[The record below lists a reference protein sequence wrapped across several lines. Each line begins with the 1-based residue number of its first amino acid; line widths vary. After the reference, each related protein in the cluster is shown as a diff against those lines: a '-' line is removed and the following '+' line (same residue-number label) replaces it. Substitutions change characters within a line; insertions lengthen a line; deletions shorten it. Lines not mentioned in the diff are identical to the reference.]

1 MIPGRQF
8 AARQIKGARDY
19 QEDDYGYF
27 SALDEKDHRPRD
39 LLMVL
44 ADGMGGHNGG
54 AHASGLAVG
63 KFIETFTSLKG
74 KVSERLA
81 KGLDVSNGSIRVESR
96 EDPDLQGMGCTL
108 VGVFFD
114 PDGIEWISVGDSPL
128 WLYRDGKLAQI
139 NEDHSMAPIIAEQ
152 VDAGELTPEEA
163 ALHPHRNALRSA
175 LVGEDIPLIDAS
187 ASPLVLKEGDKI
199 ILASDGLQTLSD
211 DEIAAILSADED
223 AHGLAE
229 QLIEAVEAKQRR
241 GQDNTTVMVVTPF
254 TKAER
259 RPSMSWIDK

>member
-27 SALDEKDHRPRD
+27 SALDEKDYRPRD

-54 AHASGLAVG
+54 AHASGVAVG
-63 KFIETFTSLKG
+63 KFIETFTALEG
-74 KVSERLA
+74 EVAGRLA
-81 KGLDVSNGSIRVESR
+81 KGLDVSNDTIRVESKK
-96 EDPDLQGMGCTL
+96 DPELLGMGCTL

-114 PDGIEWISVGDSPL
+114 KGGIEWISVGDSPL
-128 WLYRDGKLAQI
+128 WLYRDGKLTQI
-139 NEDHSMAPIIAEQ
+139 NEDHSMAPIIASQ
-152 VDAGELTPEEA
+152 VETGELTAEEA
-163 ALHPHRNALRSA
+163 AIHPHRNALRSA
-175 LVGEDIPLIDAS
+175 LVGEDIPLIDMS
-187 ASPLVLKEGDKI
+187 GGPLALQDGDKV
-199 ILASDGLQTLSD
+199 ILASDGLQTLTD
-211 DEIAAILSADED
+211 EEIAEVVAADED
-223 AHGLAE
+223 AHSLAE
-229 QLIEAVEAKQRR
+229 ILIDAVEAKRKR

-254 TKAER
+254 IRTER

>member
-27 SALDEKDHRPRD
+27 SALDEKDHRPHD
-39 LLMVL
+39 LLMVM

-63 KFIETFTSLKG
+63 KFIETFTSHQG

-81 KGLDVSNGSIRVESR
+81 KGLEVSNGSIRVASKK
-96 EDPDLQGMGCTL
+96 DPDLQGMGCTL
-108 VGVFFD
+108 VGVFFNL
-114 PDGIEWISVGDSPL
+114 DGLEWISVGDSPL
-128 WLYRDGKLAQI
+128 WLYRDGNLVQI

-152 VDAGELTPEEA
+152 IESGDLTPEEG

-187 ASPLVLKEGDKI
+187 QSPLVFDDGDKI
-199 ILASDGLQTLSD
+199 VLASDGLQTLTD
-211 DEIAAILSADED
+211 DEIADIVSADED

-229 QLIEAVEAKQRR
+229 QLIEAVDAKQRR